1 MSQEQPQRP
10 QDEHQHQHSQQDQQ
24 QPHEQAEQ
32 GKPIKYGDV
41 FPVLGE
47 LADQAIAPQ
56 DAAMMQTAESMIL
69 GQTQKGGTA
78 AVMQAAATY
87 NERAGL
93 VGHEDVTAAAG
104 DQGVTVS
111 EIDVPGGRIVTEQV
125 AGQVVGQYIQPVPV
139 KNPQAA
145 MIDQSAITIGEA
157 LEAAVATAG
166 DKPIDQS
173 DAAAIQAAEVRATGS
188 SLVIPGG
195 LASTAQ
201 SAATYNAAED
211 AEDQKVKLGHLLTDA
226 TAKLPADKVVTRQ
239 DAEGVMG
246 AELRNSAEFGV
257 HPDGVAAA
265 MAAAARLN
273 EGQVQEQGGSD
284 NK

>member
-111 EIDVPGGRIVTEQV
+111 DIDVPGGRIVTEQV

-145 MIDQSAITIGEA
+145 ISGGCKGGGRSPPRSSEN
-157 LEAAVATAG
+157 LLFLVH
-166 DKPIDQS
+166 S
-173 DAAAIQAAEVRATGS
+173 DALSVPRPLVRPHVR
-188 SLVIPGG
+188 SLAPTIARSPPRS
-195 LASTAQ
+195 LA
-201 SAATYNAAED
+201 
-211 AEDQKVKLGHLLTDA
+211 
-226 TAKLPADKVVTRQ
+226 
-239 DAEGVMG
+239 
-246 AELRNSAEFGV
+246 F
-257 HPDGVAAA
+257 
-265 MAAAARLN
+265 
-273 EGQVQEQGGSD
+273 EQFFF
-284 NK
+284 